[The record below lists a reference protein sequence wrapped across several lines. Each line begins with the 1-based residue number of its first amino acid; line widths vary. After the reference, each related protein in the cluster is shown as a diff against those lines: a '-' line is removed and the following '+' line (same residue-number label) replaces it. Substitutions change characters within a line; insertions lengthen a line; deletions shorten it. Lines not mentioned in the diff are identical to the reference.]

1 MVIDFPRPDLA
12 ARSRL
17 WRLHL
22 PPKAPLEPTLDL
34 DQVAGA
40 VHLTGGGIRNAAMHA
55 AFLAAAGARA
65 IGMPEVSL
73 AIWRELGKDGR
84 SLTAADL
91 GPLAQFAP
99 RGALC

>member
-65 IGMPEVSL
+65 IGMPEVTPRDL
-73 AIWRELGKDGR
+73 ARTRQGRPLADGR
-84 SLTAADL
+84 
-91 GPLAQFAP
+91 
-99 RGALC
+99 